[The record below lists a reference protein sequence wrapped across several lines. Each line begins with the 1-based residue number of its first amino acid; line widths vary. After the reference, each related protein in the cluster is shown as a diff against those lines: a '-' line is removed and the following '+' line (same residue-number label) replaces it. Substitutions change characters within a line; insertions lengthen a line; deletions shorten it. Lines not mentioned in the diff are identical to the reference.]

1 MRFPT
6 SPKSPFIT
14 SGVRL
19 GTPAVTT
26 RGLKEEDMDE
36 VAACIALC
44 MEDGFEEKVEAI
56 RARVEAICS
65 KYPLYA

>member
-1 MRFPT
+1 
-6 SPKSPFIT
+6 
-14 SGVRL
+14 
-19 GTPAVTT
+19 
-26 RGLKEEDMDE
+26 MDE

-65 KYPLYA
+65 KYPLVRLRTFFLERSGNGAAREESLGGFFVCFRTVVW